1 MSSPL
6 PVPTP
11 LLPHGFSLGTGGGE
25 RWACN
30 NGTHRP
36 PLCST
41 MPSPAAW
48 GARLTPLYQLCRLH
62 DKLLP
67 VLPILGARILNT
79 GSTAVYQ
86 AQTCMFDAICINFQV
101 RSL

>member
-1 MSSPL
+1 MSVSSPL

-36 PLCST
+36 PLRGE
-41 MPSPAAW
+41 P
-48 GARLTPLYQLCRLH
+48 GLTPLYQLCHLH

>member
-1 MSSPL
+1 MASLWEPEEGRGG
-6 PVPTP
+6 PAIMGPTVPRCAP
-11 LLPHGFSLGTGGGE
+11 
-25 RWACN
+25 RC
-30 NGTHRP
+30 RP
-36 PLCST
+36 PLRGE
-41 MPSPAAW
+41 P
-48 GARLTPLYQLCRLH
+48 GLTPLYQLCRLH